1 MPRGS
6 ESTISSGPY
15 KFTTCD
21 YDAPNDV
28 LYLSIGR
35 PREAVTWES
44 PEGHLVRLDPETGA
58 LLGLTILQL
67 KSRIARGD
75 VRVTLPDLPSQKP
88 KRLLGKKNEAPNH
101 LVLPGS
107 RLAVCH

>member
-6 ESTISSGPY
+6 QSTISSGPY
-15 KFTTCD
+15 KFTTCE
-21 YDAPNDV
+21 YDARNDV

-35 PREAVTWES
+35 PREAITWES
-44 PEGHLVRLDPETGA
+44 PEGHLVRLDPDTGD
-58 LLGLTILQL
+58 LLGLTILHM
-67 KSRIARGD
+67 KAKIARGD
-75 VRVTLPDLPSQKP
+75 VRVTLPFPPIAKLGRSA
-88 KRLLGKKNEAPNH
+88 GKKDERPSE

>member
-6 ESTISSGPY
+6 QSTISSGPY
-15 KFTTCD
+15 KFTTCE
-21 YDAPNDV
+21 YDARNDV

-35 PREAVTWES
+35 PREAITWES
-44 PEGHLVRLDPETGA
+44 PEGHLVRLDPDTGA
-58 LLGLTILQL
+58 LLGLTILHL
-67 KSRIARGD
+67 KSRIGRGD
-75 VRVTLPDLPSQKP
+75 VRVTLPSLPSTKSE
-88 KRLLGKKNEAPNH
+88 RSVGKNIERPSE